1 MSCWA
6 VVALKS
12 PAEAK
17 GRLADV
23 LAIGQ
28 RTRLARCMFD
38 NVIDAL
44 RRAESIDD
52 IAVVTP
58 GTTEDAMIPSGI
70 VRIADPGGDL
80 NDAFSHAARQ
90 LAARG
95 ADELLVLP
103 ADLPLLDGV
112 EIDEL
117 VRRGRMSGLAIAPDK
132 QGQGTNAVF
141 VRLPTAFRFHF
152 GLHSFSKHRAEA
164 LACGIDAQLVELP
177 GLAFDVDEPQDLDAL
192 LAQGK
197 ECHAFLREA
206 LSKA

>member
-23 LAIGQ
+23 LTIDQ
-28 RTRLARCMFD
+28 RTRLAHCMFG

-44 RRAESIDD
+44 RHAQSIDD

-58 GTTEDAMIPSGI
+58 ETTEASMLAPGI
-70 VRIADPGGDL
+70 VRIADPGGGL
-80 NDAFSHAARQ
+80 NAAFSHAARQ
-90 LAARG
+90 AAARG
-95 ADELLVLP
+95 ADELLVLL
-103 ADLPLLDGV
+103 ADLPMLDGA

-132 QGQGTNAVF
+132 QALGTNAVF

-152 GLHSFSKHRAEA
+152 GVQSFPKHRAEA
-164 LACGIDAQLVELP
+164 AACGLDAQCVELP
-177 GLAFDVDEPQDLDAL
+177 GLALDIDEPQDLDAL
-192 LAQGK
+192 LAQGDARY
-197 ECHAFLREA
+197 AFLRTA